1 MYLDRTPFLHNERG
15 LEIKQWLI
23 DNPGVEDYVIL
34 DDEIYKSYDEK
45 QLQKLVKTNG
55 DGISFGEGLTEKE
68 IVEIVSRFGRTRSKE
83 VEERE

>member
-68 IVEIVSRFGRTRSKE
+68 IAEIVSRFGRIRSKE